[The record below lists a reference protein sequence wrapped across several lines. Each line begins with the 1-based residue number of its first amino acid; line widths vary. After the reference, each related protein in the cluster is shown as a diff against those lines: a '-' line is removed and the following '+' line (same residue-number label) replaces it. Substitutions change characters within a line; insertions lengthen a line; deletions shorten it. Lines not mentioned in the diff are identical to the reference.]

1 MNNEEIQ
8 EKFEQLASAID
19 WIKTKLVDLQE
30 EKGLAPVKT
39 PYEVEVPT
47 DIEDYY
53 STGIYGIVDRLED
66 FSAPFRENCYI
77 RGLAFKT
84 REQAEQH
91 DKELILLFKL
101 HKWAEEHNGRW
112 THNLK
117 DLDEGKYIIRYDY
130 EDNQFAY
137 VYSCYHN
144 DFSKLP
150 IFESEEIAEQFIKE
164 FGEEI
169 KEVLC

>member
-1 MNNEEIQ
+1 MTNEELEREVKRLEEQITELRFKILESKA
-8 EKFEQLASAID
+8 EK
-19 WIKTKLVDLQE
+19 K
-30 EKGLAPVKT
+30 
-39 PYEVEVPT
+39 PYKVEVPK
-47 DIEDYY
+47 DIESYYY
-53 STGIYGIVDRLED
+53 SDEIGEVYVVSDIISSQAYKEIYQRGI
-66 FSAPFRENCYI
+66 S
-77 RGLAFKT
+77 FKT
-84 REQAEQH
+84 EEEVEQYDRER
-91 DKELILLFKL
+91 ILLFKL

-137 VYSCYHN
+137 VYSYCHN

-150 IFESEEIAEQFIKE
+150 IFNSEEIAEQFIKE